1 MGGGEVTKKT
11 FFFSFY
17 NIKSYKYKLK
27 KIIFKGIILCV
38 EKEIIINREKNI
50 YFREKNNLFSDKYF
64 H

>member
-1 MGGGEVTKKT
+1 VNLSLHLLFSGWLTELESEFEMRLFNEKK
-11 FFFSFY
+11 
-17 NIKSYKYKLK
+17 
-27 KIIFKGIILCV
+27 KGIILCV